1 MIQLGIATLTRPPP
15 PPFFFSLGISFAPS
29 SKVSRFLVFST
40 YSARCSRS
48 FFCSSCSLFRFSSY
62 AGVTATAQ
70 SSLRVFKEKSALR
83 LWEKVRERRDRPVL
97 SSAADATGPSPAP
110 VWREAPSPP
119 HPAFWLVPRGT
130 EPDSA
135 GRNTACGRGTQE
147 IMVTTLCNTAS
158 PRCERK
164 AGSEFRLMIDDDRN
178 LIAVGTG
185 YPRRSGIR
193 GSY

>member
-1 MIQLGIATLTRPPP
+1 MIRLSVTTLTRPPP

-29 SKVSRFLVFST
+29 SKLSRFLVFST

-62 AGVTATAQ
+62 AGRTATRQ
-70 SSLRVFKEKSALR
+70 SSWRVFEKQCAFVAS
-83 LWEKVRERRDRPVL
+83 EKKVWERRDRPVL

-110 VWREAPSPP
+110 VWRGAPSPP

-135 GRNTACGRGTQE
+135 GRSTACARRTQK
-147 IMVTTLCNTAS
+147 MVVTTLCT
-158 PRCERK
+158 E
-164 AGSEFRLMIDDDRN
+164 
-178 LIAVGTG
+178 
-185 YPRRSGIR
+185 
-193 GSY
+193 

>member
-1 MIQLGIATLTRPPP
+1 MIQLSVTTLTRPPP

-48 FFCSSCSLFRFSSY
+48 FFCSSCSLFRFSSC
-62 AGVTATAQ
+62 AGVTARGQ
-70 SSLRVFKEKSALR
+70 WSWRVFEKQIALWLWKR
-83 LWEKVRERRDRPVL
+83 LRERRDRPVL

-110 VWREAPSPP
+110 VWLGAPSPP

-135 GRNTACGRGTQE
+135 GRSTACGWGTQE
-147 IMVTTLCNTAS
+147 IVVTTLRTTA
-158 PRCERK
+158 
-164 AGSEFRLMIDDDRN
+164 
-178 LIAVGTG
+178 
-185 YPRRSGIR
+185 
-193 GSY
+193 